1 MQTGKIGVSS
11 DNLFPIIKKFLY
23 SDHDIFLREIV
34 SNAVDATQKL
44 KTLAARGE
52 TAVSTDQAKVRISL
66 NEEKKTITV
75 SDKGIGMTAEE
86 IEKYINQIAFSG
98 ANEFLE
104 KYKNDANAIIGHFGL
119 GFYSAFMVSSK
130 VEIITRSYREGA
142 TPVKW
147 SCDGSPEYTIT
158 ETEKDE
164 VGTDIVMYI
173 NDDSKEFLSKNRIS
187 DLLKKYCKFL
197 PVPVVFGKK
206 TEWKDGKEVETEED
220 DQINDTNPAWT
231 KKPADLKDEDYQAF
245 YNQLYPYSEEPLFH
259 IHLNVDYPF
268 NLTGILYFPRIKNTI
283 EVQKN
288 KIQLY
293 SNQVYVTD
301 SVEGIVPEFLTLLHG
316 VLDSPDIPLNV
327 SRSYL
332 QSDSNVKKISSHITK
347 KVADRLTQLFKD
359 NREEYEKKW
368 DDLKIFIE
376 YGMLTDEKFEEKA
389 SAFFL
394 LKNTDGKYF
403 TFEEY
408 EKLVSENQTDK
419 DKKLVYLYTANKDEQ
434 YTFIR
439 DAKEKGYDVL
449 IMDDVLSTHLINKL
463 EQKHTE
469 KRFVRVDSD
478 VVDNL
483 IRKDDEKE
491 HMSWEEKQDLSPVF
505 QSVCPETNGMNYLI
519 DFKPLG
525 EKAQPM
531 VLTRNEFMR
540 RMKDMS
546 KMQGGGMNF
555 YGDLPDSLNL
565 VVNTDH
571 PLVRKVLA
579 EKDASVGGELASLK
593 EELNSLRAEKEAAEA
608 ANKGK
613 KDEEI
618 PQEDKEKGEDLEKR
632 ITATEEDRR
641 KKLEAFGRDNKLAR
655 QLVDLA
661 LLANGM
667 LKGEDLDKFVRR
679 SVEMINE

>member
-23 SDHDIFLREIV
+23 SDHEIFLREIV

-52 TAVSTDQAKVRISL
+52 TPIALEQAKVQVLL
-66 NEEKKTITV
+66 NEKKKTITV
-75 SDKGIGMTAEE
+75 SDNGIGMTAGE
-86 IEKYINQIAFSG
+86 IEKFINQIAFSG

-130 VEIITRSYREGA
+130 VEIITKSWQEGA
-142 TPVKW
+142 QAVRW
-147 SCDGSPEYTIT
+147 SCDGSPEYTL
-158 ETEKDE
+158 EDAKREE
-164 VGTDIVMYI
+164 VGTDVVMHI
-173 NDDSKEFLSKNRIS
+173 NDDSKEFLNKARIS
-187 DLLKKYCKFL
+187 ELLNKYCKFL

-206 TEWKDGKEVETEED
+206 TTWKDGKEAETDED
-220 DQINDTNPAWT
+220 NQVNDTTPAWT
-231 KKPADLKDEDYQAF
+231 KKPADLKDEDYSAF
-245 YNQLYPYSEEPLFH
+245 YRQLYPYTEDPLFH

-293 SNQVYVTD
+293 CNQVYVTD

-332 QSDSNVKKISSHITK
+332 QSDSNVKKISAHITK

-376 YGMLTDEKFEEKA
+376 YGMLSEEKFEEKA
-389 SAFFL
+389 TGFFL

-408 EKLVSENQTDK
+408 DKLVKESQTDK
-419 DKKLVYLYTANKDEQ
+419 DKKLVYLYTANQDEQ
-434 YTFIR
+434 YTFIQ
-439 DAKEKGYDVL
+439 DAKARGYDVL
-449 IMDDVLSTHLINKL
+449 VMDDMLSTHLINKL
-463 EQKHTE
+463 EQKHTD

-478 VVDNL
+478 VVENL
-483 IRKDDEKE
+483 IRKEEGKE
-491 HMSWEEKQDLSPVF
+491 PMGWEEKQDMSPVF
-505 QSVCPETNGMNYLI
+505 QAVCPETKGLNYVV
-519 DFKPLG
+519 DFKALG

-531 VLTRNEFMR
+531 VITRNEFMR

-546 KMQGGGMNF
+546 KLQGGMNF

-571 PLVRKVLA
+571 PLVKKVLGDK
-579 EKDASVGGELASLK
+579 EESLGQELATLREELTSLK
-593 EELNSLRAEKEAAEA
+593 KEQEVLEEVQ
-608 ANKGK
+608 KGK
-613 KDEEI
+613 KEEEV
-618 PQEDKEKGEDLEKR
+618 PQEEKEKLEDVKKK
-632 ITATEEDRR
+632 IDAVEDDKR
-641 KKLEAFGRDNKLAR
+641 KKLEAFGKDHQLAR

-679 SVEMINE
+679 SVELIK

>member
-23 SDHDIFLREIV
+23 SDHEIFLREIV

-52 TAVSTDQAKVRISL
+52 TPIALEQAKVQVLL
-66 NEEKKTITV
+66 NEKKKTITV
-75 SDKGIGMTAEE
+75 SDNGIGMTAGE
-86 IEKYINQIAFSG
+86 IEKFINQIAFSG

-130 VEIITRSYREGA
+130 VEIITKSWQEGA
-142 TPVKW
+142 QSVRW
-147 SCDGSPEYTIT
+147 SCDGSPEYTI
-158 ETEKDE
+158 EDAKREE
-164 VGTDIVMYI
+164 VGTDVVMHI
-173 NDDSKEFLSKNRIS
+173 NDDSKEFLNKARIS
-187 DLLKKYCKFL
+187 ELLNKYCKFL

-206 TEWKDGKEVETEED
+206 TTWKDGKEAETDED
-220 DQINDTNPAWT
+220 NQVNDTTPAWT
-231 KKPADLKDEDYQAF
+231 KKPADLKDEDYSAF
-245 YNQLYPYSEEPLFH
+245 YRQLYPYTEDPLFH

-293 SNQVYVTD
+293 CNQVYVTD

-332 QSDSNVKKISSHITK
+332 QSDSNVKKISAHITK

-376 YGMLTDEKFEEKA
+376 YGMLSEEKFEEKA
-389 SAFFL
+389 TGFFL

-408 EKLVSENQTDK
+408 DKLVKESQTDK
-419 DKKLVYLYTANKDEQ
+419 DKKLVYLYTANQDEQ
-434 YTFIR
+434 YTFIQ
-439 DAKEKGYDVL
+439 DAKARGYDVL
-449 IMDDVLSTHLINKL
+449 VMDDMLSTHLINKL
-463 EQKHTE
+463 EQKHTD

-478 VVDNL
+478 VVENL
-483 IRKDDEKE
+483 IRKEEGKE
-491 HMSWEEKQDLSPVF
+491 PMSWEEKQDMSPVF
-505 QSVCPETNGMNYLI
+505 QAVCPETKGLNYVV
-519 DFKPLG
+519 DFKALG

-531 VLTRNEFMR
+531 VITRNEFMR

-546 KMQGGGMNF
+546 KLQGGMNF

-571 PLVRKVLA
+571 PLVKKVLGDK
-579 EKDASVGGELASLK
+579 EESLGQELATLREELTSLK
-593 EELNSLRAEKEAAEA
+593 KEQEVLEEVQ
-608 ANKGK
+608 KGK
-613 KDEEI
+613 KEEEV
-618 PQEDKEKGEDLEKR
+618 PQEEKEKLEDVKKK
-632 ITATEEDRR
+632 IDAVEDDKR
-641 KKLEAFGRDNKLAR
+641 KKLEAFGKDHQLAR

-679 SVEMINE
+679 SVELIK

>member
-23 SDHDIFLREIV
+23 SDHEIFLREIV

-44 KTLAARGE
+44 KTLAMRGE
-52 TAVSTDQAKVRISL
+52 TGIPVGEAKVQVTL
-66 NEEKKTITV
+66 DEKKKTITV
-75 SDKGIGMTAEE
+75 SDRGIGMTAGE

-119 GFYSAFMVSSK
+119 GFYSSFMVSSK
-130 VEIITRSYREGA
+130 VEIITKSYQEGA
-142 TPVKW
+142 QAVRW
-147 SCDGSPEYTIT
+147 LCDGSPEYTI
-158 ETEKDE
+158 EEAE
-164 VGTDIVMYI
+164 REQVGTDVIMHI
-173 NDDSKEFLSKNRIS
+173 NDDSKEFLDKSRIS
-187 DLLKKYCKFL
+187 ELLKKYCKFL

-206 TEWKDGKEVETEED
+206 TEWKDGKEVPTGED
-220 DQINDTNPAWT
+220 NQINDTNPAWT
-231 KKPADLKDEDYQAF
+231 KKPADLKDDDYSGF
-245 YNQLYPYSEEPLFH
+245 YRQLYPYSEDPLFH

-293 SNQVYVTD
+293 CNQVYVTD

-347 KVADRLTQLFKD
+347 KVADRLNQLFKD
-359 NREEYEKKW
+359 NRDEFEKKW

-389 SAFFL
+389 MGFFL
-394 LKNTDGKYF
+394 VKNTDGKYF
-403 TFEEY
+403 TSAEY
-408 EKLVSENQTDK
+408 DKLIKDNQTDK
-419 DKKLVYLYTANKDEQ
+419 DKKLVYLYTANQDEQ
-434 YTFIR
+434 YTFIQ
-439 DAKEKGYDVL
+439 DAKDKGYDVL
-449 IMDDVLSTHLINKL
+449 IMDDVLATHLINKF

-478 VVDNL
+478 VIENL
-483 IRKDDEKE
+483 IRKEDEKE
-491 HMSWEEKQDLSPVF
+491 QMTWEEKQDLSPVF
-505 QSVCPETNGMNYLI
+505 QAVCPEPKGLNYVV
-519 DFKPLG
+519 DFKAMG

-531 VLTRNEFMR
+531 VITRNEFMR

-546 KMQGGGMNF
+546 KLQGGMNF

-565 VVNTDH
+565 IVNTDH
-571 PLVRKVLA
+571 PLVKKVLD
-579 EKDASVGGELASLK
+579 EKEETLGQELSKIK
-593 EELNSLRAEKEAAEA
+593 EELTSVKKEQEALEKAKEGKKEEEVPQEEKEKLEDL
-608 ANKGK
+608 K
-613 KDEEI
+613 KKADTLE
-618 PQEDKEKGEDLEKR
+618 EDK
-632 ITATEEDRR
+632 R
-641 KKLEAFGRDNKLAR
+641 KKLEVFGKDNKLAR

-679 SVEMINE
+679 SVELIQ